1 MAALTAAFELS
12 EGKWQDRFER
22 ITVYQ
27 RGWRLGGKGASSRGP
42 NGRIEEHGLH
52 LLLGYYDQTFE
63 VMRRCYDELDRST
76 NDPGCPIR
84 SWDDAVRPANRVA
97 VTELDGERW
106 LPWVASFTPTPGKPG
121 TDRAFPSTPAQ
132 VLIRSLQLL
141 ADFFGSLAPPRPI
154 DRKDRVHL
162 STSPLRNA
170 TGSGRWS
177 DPDLVLR
184 GAATLGIVLPL
195 SFARRLGEWGTSIG
209 GKPDSDLM
217 EKVTELQAGLRR
229 MITSNPTM
237 RRTLEVV
244 EVVTAN
250 AVGILSD
257 GLLAGPDGFTSIDH
271 LDYRDWLLL
280 HGIDPGALQ
289 SPLLRGMYDLTFAY
303 EEGDPDRPR
312 FSAGLGLQLATQML
326 LGYSGGLFW
335 KMQAGM
341 GEIIFAPIY
350 QLLQRRGVEF
360 KFFHRVDALRLSSD
374 GRSIE
379 EIELGLQAE
388 AIQGP
393 GGYHPLTEVKG
404 LPCWP
409 AEPLTDEL
417 ISPDPIGWGD
427 LESFW
432 SPRRD
437 KGRIILRAGSEFDEV
452 VFAISVGMV
461 PHICAELLDRSP
473 LWREMADNLGTVATQ
488 SFQLWLSEDE
498 RGLGWPGTSGD
509 IVSGFTE
516 PFDTWASMSHLIPV
530 EDWPDSM
537 QPRSIAYFCS
547 ALGQAMT
554 ADPTNASVE
563 VLRAARE
570 FLDREIKA
578 LWPSA
583 IGADGFRWELLCDPS
598 GDAERSPG
606 GGGEDTGGDRR
617 VVAPSRL
624 ETQYWKAN
632 VDPSDRYV
640 QSLPGTGRFRIA
652 PGSTGFANL
661 AVAGDWTD
669 CGLNAGCL
677 EAATLS
683 GQLAAAA
690 IIERNL
696 RT

>member
-12 EGKWQDRFER
+12 TGNWHDRFEG

-27 RGWRLGGKGASSRGP
+27 RGWRLGGKGASSRGR

-63 VMRRCYDELDRST
+63 VMRRCYDELDRSR
-76 NDPGCPIR
+76 NDPTCPIR

-97 VTELDGERW
+97 VTELDGDRW

-121 TDRAFPSTPAQ
+121 TGRAFPSTPTH
-132 VLIRSLQLL
+132 VLTRSLQLL
-141 ADFFGSLAPPRPI
+141 ADFFRSLASPPPN
-154 DRKDRVHL
+154 DGKQRVHL
-162 STSPLRNA
+162 SASPLRNA
-170 TGSGRWS
+170 AGSARLS

-184 GAATLGIVLPL
+184 GLATLGVVLPL
-195 SFARRLGEWGTSIG
+195 SFARRLGEWGTSISG
-209 GKPDSDLM
+209 QPDSDLVG
-217 EKVTELQAGLRR
+217 KLTELQAGLRR
-229 MITSNPTM
+229 TITSNPSM

-250 AVGILSD
+250 VVGILSD
-257 GLLAGPDGFTSIDH
+257 GLLAGPDSFTSIDH

-280 HGIDPGALQ
+280 HGIDPEALQ

-303 EEGDPDRPR
+303 EEGDPGRPR

-341 GEIIFAPIY
+341 GETIFAPLY
-350 QLLQRRGVEF
+350 QLLKRRGVEF

-374 GRSIE
+374 GRSIGA
-379 EIELGLQAE
+379 IELGLQAE

-393 GGYHPLTEVKG
+393 AGYQPLTEVKG

-409 AEPLTDEL
+409 AEPLTDQL
-417 ISPDPIGWGD
+417 VSTDPMCPQD

-432 SPRRD
+432 TPRND
-437 KGRIILRAGSEFDEV
+437 KGRVILHAGSEFDEV

-461 PHICAELLDRSP
+461 PHICGELLDRSS
-473 LWREMADNLGTVATQ
+473 LWREMAGNLGTVATQ
-488 SFQLWLSEDE
+488 SLQLWLSKDE
-498 RGLGWPGTSGD
+498 QELGWPGTSGD
-509 IVSGFTE
+509 VVSGFTE

-530 EDWPDSM
+530 EEWPDGM

-547 ALGQAMT
+547 ALGREMT
-554 ADPTNASVE
+554 ADPAKASVE

-583 IGADGFRWELLCDPS
+583 IGAHGFRWELLCDPS
-598 GDAERSPG
+598 GD
-606 GGGEDTGGDRR
+606 GEGFDGAGAGRDKR
-617 VVAPSRL
+617 VAGPSRL

-632 VDPSDRYV
+632 VDPSDLYV

-690 IIERNL
+690 IIERNP